1 MIIYFNN
8 KFSNNKN
15 ILIDVRDRGFLLGDA
30 IFETILFN
38 NQKII
43 LPKTIIQMT
52 TYLEFS
58 LYFWKCLHYFVE
70 HNKIFTPPLKDGA
83 LDGTVRKLLL
93 KKKKVAVK
101 SISLNNLKRISEVF
115 LTNSILG
122 VRPVTKIDKISF
134 DFGPKTKTIMKYS
147 ESLGI

>member
-43 LPKTIIQMT
+43 FFK
-52 TYLEFS
+52 
-58 LYFWKCLHYFVE
+58 
-70 HNKIFTPPLKDGA
+70 
-83 LDGTVRKLLL
+83 
-93 KKKKVAVK
+93 
-101 SISLNNLKRISEVF
+101 
-115 LTNSILG
+115 
-122 VRPVTKIDKISF
+122 
-134 DFGPKTKTIMKYS
+134 
-147 ESLGI
+147 